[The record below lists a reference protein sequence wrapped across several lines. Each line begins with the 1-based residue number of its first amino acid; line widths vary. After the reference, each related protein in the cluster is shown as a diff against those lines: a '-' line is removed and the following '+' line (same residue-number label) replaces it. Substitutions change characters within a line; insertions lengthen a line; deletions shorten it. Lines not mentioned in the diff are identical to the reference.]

1 MEYIIYRRF
10 KTKAICG
17 DVNLPAGTVC
27 QVQGNMLFHDG
38 KPLCVVSSENAHQHF
53 ARNDD
58 GNGMERGN
66 TIRNITNRLRNQ
78 NNGYQER
85 WDKVWEDAIC
95 QKYKRQE
102 HADTWLWNHA
112 FYNASIEDLTHIA
125 KLVGV

>member
-27 QVQGNMLFHDG
+27 QAHGNMLFYNG
-38 KPLCVVSSENAHQHF
+38 KPLCVVTSENAHKHF

-58 GNGMERGN
+58 GKGMERGG
-66 TIRNITNRLRNQ
+66 ICHKIINRLQ
-78 NNGYQER
+78 NKNGYQER

-95 QKYKRQE
+95 QRYKRQE
-102 HADTWLWNHA
+102 HADNWLWNHA
-112 FYNASIEDLTHIA
+112 FYNTSIEDLKHIA